1 MKTLKTFDK
10 IFAWLFV
17 ALAISC
23 AYGIVI
29 KGAWW
34 HVGTLAIAAGIA
46 KALFVDA
53 KKEEAEQ
60 WEA

>member
-1 MKTLKTFDK
+1 MKTLKTFNK
-10 IFAWLFV
+10 IFAWLCV
-17 ALAISC
+17 ALAIAC
-23 AYGIVI
+23 AYGIVG

-34 HVGTLAIAAGIA
+34 HVGTLAISAGIA
-46 KALFVDA
+46 KALFTDA